1 LGALSARGRAQSS
14 AGRVKFGLALFGVSP
29 RFYAAIARSAEQ
41 NGFESVWMPEHLV
54 LPAQM
59 PPSYPYSASG
69 YPPISP
75 DTPLYDPWVV
85 LGYVAHATDSI
96 RLATNVFILPLR
108 HPLSVA
114 RSVVTVDRLS
124 NGRVTLGVGV
134 GWLEEE
140 FVAVG
145 QSFRRRGRR
154 TDDMIPLLRRL
165 WSDDVIEEHTAH
177 FDFGPVKFQPK
188 PRQPMIPIEVG
199 GTTPAALRRA
209 GRLGDGWIETGCET
223 LEEAREKLE
232 VVLAA
237 RVDAGR
243 AERPFEVSF
252 SGRLG
257 HDVDSAHRC
266 EEAGAT
272 RIIATPGRAD
282 GTGADTVVDWTKR
295 FGDEVISRM

>member
-1 LGALSARGRAQSS
+1 M
-14 AGRVKFGLALFGVSP
+14 KFGVALFGVSP
-29 RFYAAIARSAEQ
+29 RFYAAVARSAED

-54 LPAQM
+54 LPTQI
-59 PPSYPYSASG
+59 PPSYPYSETG

-85 LGYVAHATDSI
+85 LGYVAHATNSI
-96 RLATNVFILPLR
+96 RLATNVYILPLR
-108 HPLSVA
+108 HPLAVA

-134 GWLEEE
+134 GWLEDE
-140 FVAVG
+140 FAATG
-145 QSFRRRGRR
+145 QSFRNRGKR

-165 WSDDVIEEHTAH
+165 WTDDVIEEHTAH

-188 PRQPMIPIEVG
+188 PRQQMIPIEVG

-209 GRLGDGWIETGCET
+209 GRLGDGWIETGSET
-223 LEEAREKLE
+223 LEDARDKLD

-237 RVDAGR
+237 RTEAGR
-243 AERPFEVSF
+243 AEHPFEVSF

-257 HDVDSAHRC
+257 SDVDGTRRC
-266 EEAGAT
+266 EDAGAT
-272 RIIATPGRAD
+272 RIIATPAHAGGFDAD
-282 GTGADTVVDWTKR
+282 FIIDWTKR
-295 FGDEVISRM
+295 FGDEVISRV